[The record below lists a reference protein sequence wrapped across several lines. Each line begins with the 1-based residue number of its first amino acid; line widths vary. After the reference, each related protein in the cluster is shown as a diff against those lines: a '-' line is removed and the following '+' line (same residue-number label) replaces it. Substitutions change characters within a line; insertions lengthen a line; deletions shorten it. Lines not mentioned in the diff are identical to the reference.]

1 MPGDY
6 ANPETPPRSRQH
18 LSEDATRIAIFF
30 LNGNLKDTAR
40 LLRNDGALA
49 IDVALALIALKRQTE
64 LSRLRDVVRAS

>member
-1 MPGDY
+1 M
-6 ANPETPPRSRQH
+6 
-18 LSEDATRIAIFF
+18 SEDATRIAIFF